1 MIGKEVIVW
10 QCVLLSMLL
19 ATSESSFSF
28 KSKPPLHVR
37 RRRSLHERR
46 LRSVLKGNLALL
58 TKHERRVVADLL
70 HGDHAYMFSNWP
82 RPGAAVLSRTK
93 PRYPYDY

>member
-1 MIGKEVIVW
+1 M
-10 QCVLLSMLL
+10 MPL
-19 ATSESSFSF
+19 ATTDSICAF
-28 KSKPPLHVR
+28 KSKPPLHVC

-70 HGDHAYMFSNWP
+70 HGDHAYMFRNWP
-82 RPGAAVLSRTK
+82 RPGVAFLSRTK
-93 PRYPYDY
+93 RLSSCDC